1 MEISFDF
8 IRITGNP
15 FRETIKL
22 VMERA
27 KIGKIRF
34 LICRDSRVIQSDCNN
49 VTRPRRVTTT
59 NRVKNREISIII
71 PNTIRFAVKI
81 K

>member
-8 IRITGNP
+8 IRITDNL

-22 VMERA
+22 LMERG

-34 LICRDSRVIQSDCNN
+34 LIRRDSRVIQSDCNN
-49 VTRPRRVTTT
+49 VTCVRSQPQTVLKTARYLLLYLTQFDLRL
-59 NRVKNREISIII
+59 K
-71 PNTIRFAVKI
+71 
-81 K
+81 